1 MSAPALIVVPL
12 TTFTHTEGDVMADDL
27 DNDGLENADHWRDTV
42 EARLG
47 TLETKVGEE
56 ARLRAA
62 MDEDISRLHIERN
75 LLQALHDTQSEHTAT
90 LRDHTAQLHELRV
103 VQLQHTATLNEHT
116 AILNEHT
123 ATLNEHTA
131 TLNEHTAILNDHTA
145 TLNQHTTQLGE
156 LKVGIQLIVTKLDT
170 LIARDD

>member
-1 MSAPALIVVPL
+1 MSDLALIVVPL
-12 TTFTHTEGDVMADDL
+12 TTFTHSEGDVMADDL

-47 TLETKVGEE
+47 TLETRVGEE

-90 LRDHTAQLHELRV
+90 LRDHTA
-103 VQLQHTATLNEHT
+103 TLNEHT
-116 AILNEHT
+116 VLLNEHS
-123 ATLNEHTA
+123 
-131 TLNEHTAILNDHTA
+131 
-145 TLNQHTTQLGE
+145 
-156 LKVGIQLIVTKLDT
+156 
-170 LIARDD
+170 